1 MLIGAADIHAA
12 TLYVTDYGATASA
25 VPNGVDDDTAG
36 FNAAIAAANPGD
48 VVYIPKG
55 YYDISDT
62 INVNQSNITIKGEN
76 LGWVSLCFTIVTGKT
91 DPVPMLQIDSQSDV
105 QLRDFCLH
113 GWNNTDTTKGI
124 YIRNSQRVT
133 IDHMR
138 VTNIPARST
147 GDVSAYGIYL
157 NWHVTESV
165 ISNSEVKHI
174 GRTSAWGQGM
184 RLSESSDNQVCDN
197 LIAGTGRG
205 GIFANNGSTDLL
217 IEGNTIEESGVSGHG
232 LGIELHWGNVQNMA
246 GQDRTL
252 IQYNEV
258 DHWISII
265 GGQQI
270 AVRYNHIGVGA
281 TTLKSYGLEYGGTTD
296 LILSN
301 NLIDGWQYNGISS
314 VNNGS
319 DVQTD
324 RIYVAGNVV
333 SNVEAWGAEL
343 SGMDNAPANR
353 MYFYD
358 NVFENTFGSF
368 WGGCGFRIVKNCK
381 NIVLD
386 GNDIVNNAVDGL
398 RFSESSVDR
407 VVVENN
413 LISANVEYASRSFLG
428 QNLLWDNNTVF
439 DNGVD
444 YESPS
449 VGNFDQNQA
458 PSVTIVGPT
467 TATVGVPVS
476 FTYTVID
483 DGTIDHVLWDMDEG
497 VGMTVTSP
505 VHAFS
510 EPGVYP
516 VSLVVWDD
524 GGRADHDRIYV
535 IVSAP

>member
-1 MLIGAADIHAA
+1 
-12 TLYVTDYGATASA
+12 
-25 VPNGVDDDTAG
+25 
-36 FNAAIAAANPGD
+36 
-48 VVYIPKG
+48 
-55 YYDISDT
+55 
-62 INVNQSNITIKGEN
+62 
-76 LGWVSLCFTIVTGKT
+76 
-91 DPVPMLQIDSQSDV
+91 
-105 QLRDFCLH
+105 
-113 GWNNTDTTKGI
+113 
-124 YIRNSQRVT
+124 
-133 IDHMR
+133 
-138 VTNIPARST
+138 
-147 GDVSAYGIYL
+147 
-157 NWHVTESV
+157 
-165 ISNSEVKHI
+165 
-174 GRTSAWGQGM
+174 
-184 RLSESSDNQVCDN
+184 
-197 LIAGTGRG
+197 
-205 GIFANNGSTDLL
+205 
-217 IEGNTIEESGVSGHG
+217 
-232 LGIELHWGNVQNMA
+232 
-246 GQDRTL
+246 
-252 IQYNEV
+252 
-258 DHWISII
+258 
-265 GGQQI
+265 
-270 AVRYNHIGVGA
+270 
-281 TTLKSYGLEYGGTTD
+281 
-296 LILSN
+296 
-301 NLIDGWQYNGISS
+301 
-314 VNNGS
+314 
-319 DVQTD
+319 
-324 RIYVAGNVV
+324 
-333 SNVEAWGAEL
+333 
-343 SGMDNAPANR
+343 MDNAPANR